1 MGNESFNLKTEKLA
15 QTIKS
20 DLFFAAKHGDQN
32 KMGAILDRHP
42 MAHKWLND
50 DGRTPLSVAAEHDSI
65 ANILL
70 LRLKGADINAPS
82 PHGSTP
88 LMYAAMNGNSSAVK
102 VLIEADAEVN
112 HKNKDGNTALI
123 VAACKG
129 ETEICL
135 KLLRAG
141 ATLLHTNNDG
151 QTAIDMARD
160 NDCAET
166 LQLLLDAE
174 KELAAKRQKVAP
186 PPAPRK
192 SKTPLIDVI
201 LDNDNVRAIE
211 LIIDGADV
219 NEKNGRDSTA
229 LMFAAM
235 KGMEDVFDLLVE
247 HGADIHALNISGVNA
262 LITAA
267 SEDQAVMV
275 QKLAQLGVDID
286 AQDKEGLTTLMYAA
300 DKGFAK
306 TVDAVLQAGA
316 KKDIENS
323 DKETAE
329 IMARGAEHDEI
340 ANQIR
345 SFKKPANNNAD
356 VPELLAELQ
365 QSAAEALEKINTP
378 IKPAAPKNG
387 PAKDVSDLASKI
399 RRAGF

>member
-1 MGNESFNLKTEKLA
+1 MGIESFNLKTEKLA

-20 DLFFAAKHGDQN
+20 DLFFAAEHGHQN
-32 KMGAILDRHP
+32 KISTILDRHP

-70 LRLKGADINAPS
+70 LRLKGADINATS

-88 LMYAAMNGNSSAVK
+88 LMYAAMNGNDSAVQ

-160 NDCAET
+160 NDCFET
-166 LQLLLDAE
+166 LAMLLAAE
-174 KELAAKRQKVAP
+174 KELAAKRVKATP

-192 SKTPLIDVI
+192 SKTPLIDAI
-201 LDNDNVRAIE
+201 LDNDNVLACQ
-211 LIIDGADV
+211 LVKDGADV
-219 NEKNGRDSTA
+219 NQKNGRDSTA

-247 HGADIHALNISGVNA
+247 RGADIHALNISGVNA

-267 SEDQAVMV
+267 SENQAVMV
-275 QKLAQLGVDID
+275 QKLAKLGVDID
-286 AQDKEGLTTLMYAA
+286 VRDHAGMSALMYAA

-306 TVDAVLQAGA
+306 TVDATLQAGGR
-316 KKDIENS
+316 KDFENT

-329 IMARGAEHDEI
+329 IMAREAGHDDI
-340 ANQIR
+340 ANYIR